1 MFTKIKKKI
10 AFYKGARSA
19 RQGCIDR
26 CIVIRGQSLPPR
38 YLFNFAGILF
48 ILGHESYAK
57 YILPADGLYE
67 FGGGHCHCVMQKTQ
81 KYYLLFFT
89 NHDKEKSQ
97 PQLITILIIS
107 TSINASAN
115 SLS

>member
-67 FGGGHCHCVMQKTQ
+67 FGGGGGALPLRYAENTKILFALFYESRQRKKPTTA
-81 KYYLLFFT
+81 YYDT
-89 NHDKEKSQ
+89 N
-97 PQLITILIIS
+97 
-107 TSINASAN
+107 N
-115 SLS
+115 

>member
-67 FGGGHCHCVMQKTQ
+67 FGGGGALSLRYAENTKILFALFYESRQRKKPTTA
-81 KYYLLFFT
+81 YYDT
-89 NHDKEKSQ
+89 N
-97 PQLITILIIS
+97 
-107 TSINASAN
+107 N
-115 SLS
+115 